1 MKEPDAVKIQEL
13 RTERL
18 RLRPWREEDREPF
31 ARMNADPR
39 VMEHFPALLSRE
51 ESDASVDR
59 ALAHFAQYGFGVWA
73 VELPG
78 EAEFI
83 GYIGLWHPTI
93 ETHFTPCVEI
103 GWRLAYEYWG
113 RGYAP
118 EGARASLRF
127 GFEQLGLEEIV
138 SMTAPVNLRSRRVME
153 KIGMTRNEADDF
165 DHPRVPDGH
174 PLKRHVLYRLK
185 RSDWAR
191 IAAQ

>member
-1 MKEPDAVKIQEL
+1 MKILEL

-18 RLRPWREEDREPF
+18 LLRPWRDADREHF

-39 VMEHFPALLSRE
+39 VMECFPALLSRE

-59 ALAHFAQYGFGVWA
+59 ALAHFAEHGFGVCA

-78 EAEFI
+78 VADFI
-83 GYIGLWHPTI
+83 GFIGLWHPTI

-103 GWRLAYEYWG
+103 GWRLACEYWE
-113 RGYAP
+113 RGYAT
-118 EGARASLRF
+118 EGARASLKF
-127 GFEQLGLEEIV
+127 GFEQLGLNEIV

-174 PLKRHVLYRLK
+174 RLKRHVLYRLK